1 MNYNIKYNNK
11 NIDVEIPNSTKII
24 SPKDVKIK
32 NQEEIINKSLE
43 NPINSKNLQSFIS
56 NMEKVLIIVNDGTRP
71 TPTAKI
77 METIYP
83 IIKEKKITIMVATG
97 VHRIANDNEIK
108 KILGNTY
115 FDLKDNLISHEARKD
130 EDLKYIGTSRNG
142 TPLIINKAVLNNDGL
157 IIIGSVEPHYFAG
170 YTGGRKA
177 IMPGVA
183 SYKSIEANHKKALD
197 PRAKALNLVDNPV
210 HLDMVDVLSLIKDVP
225 MYSIMSV
232 MDRNHNIYEITSGD
246 IIDSFDA
253 AIESAN
259 EVFTQKINEKS
270 DIVISVASSPMD
282 IDLYQSQKAIDNGK
296 LALKNNGILI
306 LISAC
311 REGVGEKAFYDLLKS
326 CNSPKEVLENISI
339 NYKLG
344 YHKAGKMAEVMTW
357 ANIWVVSELED
368 KLWENIFITPYNSIQ
383 QAIDEAIKIKGKNAS
398 ISLLSDGC
406 ITVPLIK

>member
-11 NIDVEIPNSTKII
+11 KIDIEIPNSTNII

-43 NPINSKNLQSFIS
+43 NPINSKNLKDFKS
-56 NMEKVLIIVNDGTRP
+56 NMEKLLIIVNDGTRP
-71 TPTAKI
+71 TPTSKI

-97 VHRIANDNEIK
+97 VHRIANDEEKK

-115 FDLKDNLISHEARKD
+115 LMLKDNLISHEARKD
-130 EDLKYIGTSRNG
+130 EDLQYIGTSRNG

-157 IIIGSVEPHYFAG
+157 IVIGSVEPHYFAG

-197 PRAKALNLVDNPV
+197 PRAKALNLKDNPV
-210 HLDMVDVLSLIKDVP
+210 HLDMVDVLSLIKNVP
-225 MYSIMSV
+225 IYSIMSV

-259 EVFTQKINEKS
+259 EVFTQKIKQKS

-296 LALKNNGILI
+296 LALKNDGILI

-326 CNSPKEVLENISI
+326 CNSPKEVLENISV

-357 ANIWVVSELED
+357 ASIWVVSELED
-368 KLWENIFITPYNSIQ
+368 ILWKNIFITPYNSIQ
-383 QAIDEAIKIKGKNAS
+383 EAIDEAIKIKGENAS